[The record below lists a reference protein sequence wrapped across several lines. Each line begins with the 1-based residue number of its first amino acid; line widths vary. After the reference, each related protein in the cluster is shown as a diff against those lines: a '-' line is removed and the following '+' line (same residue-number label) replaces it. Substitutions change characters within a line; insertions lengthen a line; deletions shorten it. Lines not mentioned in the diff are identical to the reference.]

1 MRKRKIGVYIQVNI
15 MNIVEEGG
23 GGRDRIGRIV

>member
-15 MNIVEEGG
+15 MYIGEEGG
-23 GGRDRIGRIV
+23 GDRDRIGRIV